1 MSKKTETLLATG
13 YRSFALWTSLSI
25 VVIIFDQATKAMIV
39 RWVDLYEKIP
49 INSFINITYQ
59 RNTGA
64 AFSFLADESGWQRW
78 FFIVVATTVSGYI
91 VSWLW
96 KIREEGLAVLS
107 VGLSLVLGGAIGN
120 VIDRIV
126 WGSVVD
132 FIQVLIAGWPFPSF
146 NIADSAI
153 TVGAALLII
162 DALFVSGKEDT
173 FKRKAKK
180 KVAKR
185 KTKKKVRKKAA
196 KKKAAKRKTKKKAT
210 KRKAKKKVTKKKTT
224 KVPPGA

>member
-13 YRSFALWTSLSI
+13 YRSFALWMSLSI

-78 FFIVVATTVSGYI
+78 FFIAVAITVSGYI

-96 KIREEGLAVLS
+96 KIREEGPAILS

-162 DALFVSGKEDT
+162 DALFVSGKEDA

-180 KVAKR
+180 KVAK
-185 KTKKKVRKKAA
+185 
-196 KKKAAKRKTKKKAT
+196 
-210 KRKAKKKVTKKKTT
+210 
-224 KVPPGA
+224 